1 MTNKKKDI
9 TVIDGGNI
17 ACNKTCATIK
27 ERGLPHQSIWLYLSH
42 LIRNIEHE
50 EDLSLEQ
57 QETIIA
63 LFDEYLINITD
74 QKSSTVV
81 QRQGLFFLEEVSQLR
96 NSRREGKIR
105 EEQLFNEDLLRTI
118 SRHLEKIYTGLHAQ
132 NTTTLIETFKNNTIC
147 AIREAPNKKRII
159 ALVEESFNQ
168 VNLAVEDNI
177 ATIRDGVESML
188 SLESKALLDP
198 LTGLLNRRF
207 YDQELPKIVKTF
219 CKFKGDKPFSILAID
234 IDEFKQVND
243 TYGHLT
249 GDAIL
254 QRVAEVIQNN
264 CRAGIDSPIRNGGD
278 EFTLFLIGANEKIAL
293 TKAENI
299 IADIAASPIRFTR
312 QDGGDNQT
320 EETNLNVTVS
330 IGICELDSD
339 WIKFPPKDLNHSV
352 LHSDNDM
359 EVYHKLT
366 LKLIKGADKAL
377 YEAKEKGR
385 NRACVYMPSLE
396 V

>member
-1 MTNKKKDI
+1 M
-9 TVIDGGNI
+9 
-17 ACNKTCATIK
+17 
-27 ERGLPHQSIWLYLSH
+27 
-42 LIRNIEHE
+42 E
-50 EDLSLEQ
+50 E
-57 QETIIA
+57 I
-63 LFDEYLINITD
+63 
-74 QKSSTVV
+74 
-81 QRQGLFFLEEVSQLR
+81 SQLR

-118 SRHLEKIYTGLHAQ
+118 SRHLEKIYSGLHAQ

-168 VNLAVEDNI
+168 VNLAVENNI

-207 YDQELPKIVKTF
+207 YDQELPKIVQTF
-219 CKFKGDKPFSILAID
+219 CKLKGEKPFSILAID

-243 TYGHLT
+243 TYGHLA
-249 GDAIL
+249 GDTAL
-254 QRVAEVIQNN
+254 QRVAEVIQKN

-278 EFTLFLIGANEKIAL
+278 EFTLFLVGATAKIAL

-299 IADIAASPIRFTR
+299 IADIAAATMHFTR
-312 QDGGDNQT
+312 QDTGDNQA
-320 EETNLNVTVS
+320 EENSFNVTVS
-330 IGICELDSD
+330 IGICELGSD
-339 WIKFPPKDLNHSV
+339 WLKFPTKVANQPV
-352 LHSDNDM
+352 LRSDNDM
-359 EVYHKLT
+359 QEYHRLTIKLV
-366 LKLIKGADKAL
+366 KGADKAL

-385 NRACVYMPSLE
+385 NRACVYTPSPE
-396 V
+396 A